1 MKKWYLIQT
10 KPQQESIATENL
22 SNQGF
27 EVFFPKA
34 IIKNKTV
41 SLFPRYLFIRLDDKT
56 QNWTPIRSTKG
67 VSNFVRFGLSFAKV
81 PDQIISMIRI
91 QQQQTIEKMIDICS
105 HQKGDY
111 LEIQTGAFKGQQAI
125 FQNYS
130 AQDRV
135 VVLLKLIGQQQEIE
149 LMEKEVVAI

>member
-10 KPQQESIATENL
+10 KPQQESIATKNL

-41 SLFPRYLFIRLDDKT
+41 SLFPGYLFIRLDDKN

-81 PDQIISMIRI
+81 PDQIISMIKI

-130 AQDRV
+130 AQNRV

>member
-10 KPQQESIATENL
+10 KPQQESIATKNL
-22 SNQGF
+22 SSQGF

-41 SLFPRYLFIRLDDKT
+41 SLFPKYLFIRLDDKN

>member
-41 SLFPRYLFIRLDDKT
+41 SLFPRYLFIRLDDKN

-135 VVLLKLIGQQQEIE
+135 VVLLKLIRQQQEIE

>member
-56 QNWTPIRSTKG
+56 QNWTPIRSTRG
-67 VSNFVRFGLSFAKV
+67 VANFVRFGLSFAVV
-81 PDQIISMIRI
+81 PNQIIRMIKI

-105 HQKGDY
+105 HQKGDSV
-111 LEIQTGAFKGQQAI
+111 EIQSGAFKGQQAI
-125 FQNYS
+125 FQNYNS
-130 AQDRV
+130 NDRV
-135 VVLLKLIGQQQEIE
+135 TVLLKLIGQHQEIK